1 MQKLIVGV
9 GATLLA
15 VPSAQAAWSG
25 GDAWRTAQANQS
37 QPVVRVVRH
46 YQTAVLSCE
55 QCRVRQHRSALNRA
69 GGWQRSAKVNPHWQR
84 QQRVPQQAAHPIPKP
99 LQMYAYAAPVQA
111 QPPQRVHRI
120 VGVAPPQCRYI
131 R

>member
-1 MQKLIVGV
+1 MKQFIAGVGV
-9 GATLLA
+9 TLLA
-15 VPSAQAAWSG
+15 IPSAQAAWSG
-25 GDAWRTAQANQS
+25 GDTWRTAQANQS

-55 QCRVRQHRSALNRA
+55 QCRVRQHAPRALNRA
-69 GGWQRSAKVNPHWQR
+69 GGWQRSAKVN
-84 QQRVPQQAAHPIPKP
+84 AHPIPKP

-111 QPPQRVHRI
+111 KPPQRVHRI
-120 VGVAPPQCRYI
+120 VGVAPTQCRYM

>member
-1 MQKLIVGV
+1 MKQLIVGV
-9 GATLLA
+9 GTTLLA
-15 VPSAQAAWSG
+15 VPSIQAAWSE
-25 GDAWRTAQANQS
+25 GDTWRTVQANQS

-55 QCRVRQHRSALNRA
+55 QCRVRQYPTRAVNRA
-69 GGWQRSAKVNPHWQR
+69 GGWQRSAKVN
-84 QQRVPQQAAHPIPKP
+84 AHPIPEP
-99 LQMYAYAAPVQA
+99 LPMYAYAAPVQVK
-111 QPPQRVHRI
+111 PQQRGHRI